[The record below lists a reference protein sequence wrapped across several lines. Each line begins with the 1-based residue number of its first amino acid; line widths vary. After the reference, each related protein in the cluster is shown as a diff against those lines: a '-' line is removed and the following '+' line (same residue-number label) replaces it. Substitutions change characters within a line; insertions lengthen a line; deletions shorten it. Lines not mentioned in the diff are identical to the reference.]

1 MRVQENIMYI
11 SGMKKHIVLP
21 ANQPIPR
28 MNKDGDQFNIIFDEH
43 AIKGIM
49 DKFVNT
55 YEAVDFGLFLNV
67 ETDERFDKDIPVGSL
82 MAERGPCSYEF
93 KIKSE

>member
-1 MRVQENIMYI
+1 
-11 SGMKKHIVLP
+11 MKKHIVLP

-28 MNKDGDQFNIIFDEH
+28 IDKDGNQFNIMFDEQ
-43 AIKGIM
+43 AIKSIM
-49 DKFVNT
+49 DKFTNT
-55 YEAVDFGLFLNV
+55 AEATDFGLFLNV
-67 ETDERFDKDIPVGSL
+67 DTDERFDKGIPVGSL